1 MFMDPA
7 EPVGF
12 MFSPIFARGTGDQT
26 SEPQHKLESKITPPV
41 SWHGHGRSSSFMENT
56 IKIGG
61 CSIAMLVYRSV
72 GIFGISTKQKNT
84 SKWNAKSPSRLQLFG
99 HESRF
104 SSIEGTYITSITE
117 QNYMWCS
124 CFKKSWGHCSN
135 SSSSQSIVDN
145 ARQLSIKRNK
155 KLFHGLCRLCME
167 PLQHPFFNV
176 FIAQVTVHRY
186 NFWTLWKAWPSSPS
200 LVTSRQRGNKSERG
214 MTWQLVIKS
223 DDTYSKKSSNKCL
236 GEGLTGKTSLLV
248 TFTKKCPDI
257 FDSKHASWGPLKAI
271 VRVRPFGNSQTPT
284 DETWWNGSWDPFTIS
299 IGKTFQENSKG
310 SFLADDL
317 SMCKGVFYQYILIS
331 AIDTILQ
338 SFIYF
343 LKRLNQLPK
352 LLLYSMHCGRV

>member
-1 MFMDPA
+1 MNYNKCSWILLK
-7 EPVGF
+7 PVGF

-117 QNYMWCS
+117 QNYNVV
-124 CFKKSWGHCSN
+124 FVFQKSHEV
-135 SSSSQSIVDN
+135 IVRTAAVHRALWTMPGN
-145 ARQLSIKRNK
+145 FPLKETK

-186 NFWTLWKAWPSSPS
+186 NFWTLWKAWPFIPFLGNESA
-200 LVTSRQRGNKSERG
+200 TRQQIGTGNE
-214 MTWQLVIKS
+214 MTARHQ
-223 DDTYSKKSSNKCL
+223 
-236 GEGLTGKTSLLV
+236 E
-248 TFTKKCPDI
+248 
-257 FDSKHASWGPLKAI
+257 
-271 VRVRPFGNSQTPT
+271 
-284 DETWWNGSWDPFTIS
+284 WWHI
-299 IGKTFQENSKG
+299 FQEIIQQMPGRRSYRQ
-310 SFLADDL
+310 DL
-317 SMCKGVFYQYILIS
+317 PLGHFHKKMPW
-331 AIDTILQ
+331 
-338 SFIYF
+338 YF
-343 LKRLNQLPK
+343 W
-352 LLLYSMHCGRV
+352 

>member
-26 SEPQHKLESKITPPV
+26 SEPQHKLESKITSPV

-99 HESRF
+99 HESHF
-104 SSIEGTYITSITE
+104 SSIEGTYITSIPE

-145 ARQLSIKRNK
+145 ARQLSNNRNK
-155 KLFHGLCRLCME
+155 KLFHGFCLE
-167 PLQHPFFNV
+167 PLQHPLKRFHSPGDCASLQLLNTLESLT
-176 FIAQVTVHRY
+176 FIP
-186 NFWTLWKAWPSSPS
+186 FLGKAESATRQQIGIS
-200 LVTSRQRGNKSERG
+200 LNDMTARHQER
-214 MTWQLVIKS
+214 WQI
-223 DDTYSKKSSNKCL
+223 
-236 GEGLTGKTSLLV
+236 
-248 TFTKKCPDI
+248 
-257 FDSKHASWGPLKAI
+257 
-271 VRVRPFGNSQTPT
+271 
-284 DETWWNGSWDPFTIS
+284 
-299 IGKTFQENSKG
+299 FQEIIQTNAWEK
-310 SFLADDL
+310 
-317 SMCKGVFYQYILIS
+317 V
-331 AIDTILQ
+331 
-338 SFIYF
+338 
-343 LKRLNQLPK
+343 
-352 LLLYSMHCGRV
+352 LLLQKNAPCVTGPP